1 MSGFPGVQDSTPT
14 GAGGPPVALSI
25 AGTDSGGGAGMTA
38 DVRAFA
44 ACGVHGAV
52 AVTAVTVQNSL
63 GVSGVH
69 EVPPDVVAAQI
80 RTVAD
85 DMGVDAAK
93 TGMLA
98 SRQIIEAVAG
108 ACDAVGIGRG
118 STKRSGAGP
127 STGTSV
133 GEGVPFVVDPV
144 AASMSGSP
152 LLADDALDAVRTEL
166 LPRATLVTPNLDEL
180 ALLVD
185 VKVVDEA
192 TAREAAA
199 ALHDL
204 GAAAVLVKGG
214 HLEATTGRAQPE
226 CVDLLSVDGEVHEFR
241 SPRLDRPH
249 THGGG
254 DSLASAITAGLA
266 RGMSLVDAVGLG
278 KEFITRAVEHSYP
291 LGAGHGPV
299 STLWS
304 APL

>member
-1 MSGFPGVQDSTPT
+1 MSSTDS
-14 GAGGPPVALSI
+14 PPVALTI
-25 AGTDSGGGAGMTA
+25 AGTDSGGGAGVTA
-38 DVRAFA
+38 DIRAFA
-44 ACGVHGAV
+44 ACGVHGSV

-63 GVSGVH
+63 GVSGFH
-69 EVPPDVVAAQI
+69 EVPPDIVAAQI
-80 RTVAD
+80 RTVAG

-98 SRQIIEAVAG
+98 SREIIAAVVG
-108 ACDAVGIGRG
+108 ACDAVGIGRR
-118 STKRSGAGP
+118 ST
-127 STGTSV
+127 V

-152 LLADDALDAVRTEL
+152 LLAEDALDAIRTEL
-166 LPRATLVTPNLDEL
+166 LPRATLITPNLDEI
-180 ALLVD
+180 ALLAD

-192 TAREAAA
+192 SAHEAAA
-199 ALHDL
+199 ALHAL

-214 HLEATTGRAQPE
+214 HLEATTGKPQPE
-226 CVDLLSVDGEVHEFR
+226 CVDLLSFATGEVHEFR

-254 DSLASAITAGLA
+254 DTLAAAITAGLA

-299 STLWS
+299 R
-304 APL
+304 AI

>member
-1 MSGFPGVQDSTPT
+1 MTTS
-14 GAGGPPVALSI
+14 PPVALTI
-25 AGTDSGGGAGMTA
+25 AGTDSGGGAGVTA
-38 DVRAFA
+38 DIRAFA
-44 ACGVHGAV
+44 ACGVHGSV

-80 RTVAD
+80 RTVAG

-98 SRQIIEAVAG
+98 SREIIDAVVG

-118 STKRSGAGP
+118 SA
-127 STGTSV
+127 V

-152 LLADDALDAVRTEL
+152 LLAEDALDAIRTEL
-166 LPRATLVTPNLDEL
+166 LPRATLITPNLDEI
-180 ALLVD
+180 ALLAE

-192 TAREAAA
+192 SAHEAAA
-199 ALHDL
+199 ALHAL

-214 HLEATTGRAQPE
+214 HLEATTGRPQPE
-226 CVDLLSVDGEVHEFR
+226 CVDLLSLASGEVHEFR

-254 DSLASAITAGLA
+254 DTLASAITAGLA
-266 RGMSLVDAVGLG
+266 RGMSLVDAVALG

-299 STLWS
+299 R
-304 APL
+304 AMPM

>member
-1 MSGFPGVQDSTPT
+1 MSSTDS
-14 GAGGPPVALSI
+14 PPVALTI
-25 AGTDSGGGAGMTA
+25 AGTDSGGGAGVTA
-38 DVRAFA
+38 DIRAFA
-44 ACGVHGAV
+44 ACGVHGSV

-80 RTVAD
+80 RAVAG
-85 DMGVDAAK
+85 DMGVAAAK

-98 SRQIIEAVAG
+98 SREIIAAVVG
-108 ACDAVGIGRG
+108 ACDAVGIGR
-118 STKRSGAGP
+118 RSI
-127 STGTSV
+127 V
-133 GEGVPFVVDPV
+133 GDGVPFVVDPV

-152 LLADDALDAVRTEL
+152 LLAEDALDAIRTEL
-166 LPRATLVTPNLDEL
+166 LPRATLITPNLDEI
-180 ALLVD
+180 ALLAD

-192 TAREAAA
+192 SAHEAAA
-199 ALHDL
+199 ALHAL

-214 HLEATTGRAQPE
+214 HLEATTGKPQPE
-226 CVDLLSVDGEVHEFR
+226 CVDLLSFASGEVHEFR
-241 SPRLDRPH
+241 SPRLDRPR

-254 DSLASAITAGLA
+254 DTLASAVTAGLA

-299 STLWS
+299 R
-304 APL
+304 AMPM